1 VFQPFE
7 RGNTPNV
14 RAIPGTGLGLTIT
27 KLLTQIMG
35 GELLARSVVSSK
47 EDRGT
52 TFTVR
57 LALTEVRDA
66 KQAVTQRRIRGY
78 AGERRK
84 ILLVDDDPAH
94 VDIVREVLAPLD
106 FAISSAQ
113 DGRSGIAVALE
124 SKPDLVLLDLSLPDM
139 TGWDVARELRSHSS
153 LDDLKIVVVSANAHE
168 FNPGGDEQTTHD
180 AFVMKPVD
188 IQILLDCVASTL
200 RVEWMYET
208 PIPEASERA
217 LAAVPTQSRQHID
230 DLYQLGRIGHVR
242 GIQSKLNELES
253 ADPANKPFA
262 THLRK
267 LIANFDLKGYM
278 QTLEAMRS
286 HA

>member
-1 VFQPFE
+1 
-7 RGNTPNV
+7 
-14 RAIPGTGLGLTIT
+14 
-27 KLLTQIMG
+27 
-35 GELLARSVVSSK
+35 
-47 EDRGT
+47 
-52 TFTVR
+52 
-57 LALTEVRDA
+57 
-66 KQAVTQRRIRGY
+66 
-78 AGERRK
+78 
-84 ILLVDDDPAH
+84 
-94 VDIVREVLAPLD
+94 
-106 FAISSAQ
+106 
-113 DGRSGIAVALE
+113 
-124 SKPDLVLLDLSLPDM
+124 M